1 MLQRYRL
8 PVTEKKITMLV
19 KSHARSH
26 ESSEKLKRRKKAV
39 KNVDKGIY
47 LLDVSLP
54 GSSVTG

>member
-1 MLQRYRL
+1 MK
-8 PVTEKKITMLV
+8 V
-19 KSHARSH
+19 
-26 ESSEKLKRRKKAV
+26 LKNWKEEKKAV